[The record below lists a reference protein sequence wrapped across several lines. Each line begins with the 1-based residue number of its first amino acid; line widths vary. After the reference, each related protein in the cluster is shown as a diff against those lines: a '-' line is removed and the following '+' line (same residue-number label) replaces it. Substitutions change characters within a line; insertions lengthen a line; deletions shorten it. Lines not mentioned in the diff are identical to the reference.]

1 MISNVARAAVAR
13 AAPGRGPRAAHS
25 IPVRRRAIEDP
36 DRNLRYHSG
45 MLIEDADAAGRAY
58 AAETP
63 RAHQKAFGQYL
74 TPPPIAGYMA
84 RRAELPL
91 QSQSTVRILD
101 PAAGSGTLAI
111 AACEALAN
119 LAAPPKTVQLV
130 AYELDRE
137 LAQVLR
143 SVLRKAKRR
152 LAPRIQLNW
161 TVVEKDFVLQNAS
174 VLTEDLFEEERG
186 GFDLVIANPP
196 YFKVAKSDP
205 RAVAC
210 AALVHGQPNIYAFF
224 MGISARLLRPGGQF
238 CFITPRSWASGPYF
252 EHFRRE
258 FFRIIRP
265 TAIHLF
271 DSRTASFSRDEVLQE
286 IMITWGIRD
295 DNWLARGSPERI
307 EMTTSEGA
315 HDLEDAKRRTLHLD
329 DLLDPRD
336 KHVILKLPASEADDE
351 VVELVHSWKGSLAA
365 HGLKI
370 STGPVVHFRA
380 LEHLLPEAAPSAVPL
395 LWLSHVRAMQVR
407 WPLGLA
413 KKCEYIRESK
423 ESAYIL
429 VPNMNYVL
437 LRRFSAKEE
446 ARRLVAAPYF
456 AIEGFNTVG
465 LENHLNYIYRPSG
478 TLSEDEAW
486 GLSALLNSATL
497 DRYFRCVNGNTQV
510 SATELRAMPLPELKV
525 IKNIGRRV
533 RGCTGLEK
541 VDLIVG
547 EFLGEV
553 PRAAVA

>member
-1 MISNVARAAVAR
+1 MGV
-13 AAPGRGPRAAHS
+13 PAAHFLGLFAAS
-25 IPVRRRAIEDP
+25 KAPSKTYPNGVSFGP
-36 DRNLRYHSG
+36 ML
-45 MLIEDADAAGRAY
+45 LIEDADAAGRAY

-63 RAHQKAFGQYL
+63 RTHQKSFGQYL
-74 TPPPIAGYMA
+74 TPPLIAAWMA
-84 RRAELPL
+84 RRAEMPL
-91 QSQSTVRILD
+91 EGQSMVRILD
-101 PAAGSGTLAI
+101 PAAGSGTLAV
-111 AACEALAN
+111 AACEALASLPN
-119 LAAPPKTVQLV
+119 PPTTVQVV
-130 AYELDRE
+130 AYELDGE

-143 SVLRKAKRR
+143 SVLRSAQKR
-152 LAPRIQLNW
+152 LAPRIRLRW
-161 TVVEKDFVLQNAS
+161 TVIERDFVLENAG
-174 VLTEDLFEEERG
+174 VLTEDLFEAERG

-196 YFKVAKSDP
+196 YFKVSKSDP

-210 AALVHGQPNIYAFF
+210 KALVHGQPNIYAFF

-258 FFRIIRP
+258 FFRVIRP

-295 DNWLARGSPERI
+295 DDWCARETAERI

-315 HDLEDAKRRTLHLD
+315 RDLEHARRRTLHLD

-336 KHVILKLPASEADDE
+336 KHLILKLPASEEDDE
-351 VVELVHSWKGSLAA
+351 IVELVHTWEGSLAA

-380 LEHLLPEAAPSAVPL
+380 LEHLLPESAPDAVPL

-413 KKCEYIRESK
+413 KKCEYIRESE

-429 VPNMNYVL
+429 VPNKNYVL

-456 AIEGFNTVG
+456 PLGGFNTVG

-478 TLSEDEAW
+478 TLSDDEAW
-486 GLSALLNSATL
+486 GLAALLNSATL

-510 SATELRAMPLPELKV
+510 SATELRAMPFPDLKV

-533 RGCTGLEK
+533 RGCTDLEK
-541 VDLIVG
+541 IDAIVG
-547 EFLGEV
+547 EIIADI